1 MNNLIDLSGEWEVSI
16 DFTNPIHEMDEISEN
31 GKWISIIVPGCWE
44 QVESDKKSDGPVW
57 YRKSFTVPNEWNGKR
72 MAIEFE
78 GINYYCEVWLNGKRI
93 GSHEGGW
100 NGFQLDID
108 DAVSFSGSNE
118 LLVKVY
124 KQGEKFP
131 VRECLA
137 GFFPD
142 VGVIFGGIWKPV
154 TLKVIPAVSIEDIF
168 VKPNIKENE
177 LEIEFDLQTHLVN
190 SQTIT
195 IESLL
200 YTQKGEL
207 ENTSREEYNA
217 SNNRTNHTARVPL
230 KTAIQYWSP
239 EEPHLYTLETK
250 VFHQGTLIDSKKTR
264 FGIKDIHI
272 QGDQIYLNGQPIYL
286 RGVLHWGWYSETI
299 APIPTR
305 EEIRAELQK
314 VKESGFNLVKHCLY
328 VPTKDYFEI
337 ADEMGIFIWQ
347 ELPLWLPQVSQQLYD
362 RVFYQY
368 ERIIKE
374 IRNHP
379 SILLWTLGCE
389 LDHSVN
395 AEFLSELYGMAKRL
409 TNNAIIRDNSGS
421 GECYGGLLKEYA
433 DFYDYHFYNDIH
445 FYRDLINQFAGSWR
459 ENKPWVFGEFCDYD
473 VYRDIDKVKQHYGG
487 QLPWWLLDD
496 VTLNPASKDDRWN
509 WCRQE
514 EIMNALQ
521 LPFSNSYLVEN
532 ANRSA
537 YVYRKAVLELVRS
550 YQKITGYVL
559 TSIKGNPIATSSI
572 FDDFGES
579 NHPPSAF
586 TRFNQDTVITLTW
599 DNRRSWVNGG
609 DRLINWDTHN
619 YTSNDTFRPH
629 FFLSHYHSDI
639 ISNATLTWK
648 LHDDH
653 QTFFAS
659 GEIHGIGLAMGESKE
674 VGLAEVIL
682 PTVDVPTKLLFTT
695 VLQEGKK
702 EVSNEWPFWVFPTQK
717 LDSYL
722 TEIEMYDPFQLLSGL
737 EKVYPELVNRRV
749 VEDNS
754 PTTKVIVTSMLHP
767 FHYEFMEKGGRVLY
781 IQRNEGE
788 FPIRKVPFW
797 RESLQ
802 LFNDHPIMNT
812 FPHEHHTGMVF
823 NGLAT
828 DTVFDSA
835 KLPEHTPIMGRL
847 DARTFELSQYIFE
860 KSIGKGGLIATT
872 LRFEGG
878 LGAQPSGILF
888 NPAGLYLFETIVL
901 HLIEGQ
907 CKGCC

>member
-1 MNNLIDLSGEWEVSI
+1 MNHVMDLSGEWEVSI
-16 DFTNPIHEMDEISEN
+16 DFANPIHGMYEISEN
-31 GKWISIIVPGCWE
+31 VQWSSIMVPGCWE

-57 YRKSFTVPNEWNGKR
+57 YRKSFTLPNEWNGKR

-78 GINYYCEVWLNGKRI
+78 GVNYYCEVWLNGKSI

-100 NGFQLDID
+100 NGFQLDLGD
-108 DAVSFSGSNE
+108 VVSFSGTNE
-118 LLVKVY
+118 LLVKLY

-131 VRECLA
+131 IRECLA

-154 TLKVIPAVSIEDIF
+154 TLKAIPDVTIDDIF
-168 VKPNIKENE
+168 VKPSINE
-177 LEIEFDLQTHLVN
+177 SAIEIEFDLQTHLVN

-195 IESLL
+195 IDSLL
-200 YTQKGEL
+200 YTPKGEL

-217 SNNRTNHTARVPL
+217 SNNRTNHAARVPL

-239 EEPHLYTLETK
+239 QDPQLYTLETK

-272 QGDQIYLNGQPIYL
+272 QGDRIYLNGQPIYL

-337 ADEMGIFIWQ
+337 ADEMGMLIWQ
-347 ELPLWLPQVSQQLYD
+347 ELPLWLPQVSQQLYQ

-389 LDHSVN
+389 LDHSIN
-395 AEFLSELYGMAKRL
+395 AKFLSELYGMAKLL
-409 TNNAIIRDNSGS
+409 TNDAIIRDNSGS

-473 VYRDIDKVKQHYGG
+473 VYRDMDKVKQHYGG

-514 EIMNALQ
+514 EKINAIQ

-537 YVYRKAVLELVRS
+537 YVYRKAVLELVRT

-572 FDDFGES
+572 FDDLGQP
-579 NHPPSAF
+579 NHPPAVL

-619 YTSNDTFRPH
+619 YSSQDTFRPH

-639 ISNATLTWK
+639 ISNATLPWK

-653 QTFFAS
+653 HSFVAS
-659 GEIHGIGLAMGESKE
+659 GEINGITLDVGEAKE

-682 PTVDVPTKLLFTT
+682 PSVDSPTKLLFTA
-695 VLQEGKK
+695 VLQDGKK
-702 EVSNEWPFWVFPTQK
+702 EVSNEWPFWVFPTQM
-717 LDSYL
+717 LDTYL
-722 TEIEMYDPFQLLSGL
+722 TQIEMNDPFQLLSGL

-749 VEDNS
+749 VEEIR
-754 PTTKVIVTSMLHP
+754 PTTKVIVTSMLQP

-788 FPIRKVPFW
+788 FPIRKLPFW

-802 LFNDHPIMNT
+802 LFYDHPIMNT
-812 FPHEHHTGMVF
+812 FPHEHHTGMLF
-823 NGLAT
+823 YGLAT

-847 DARTFELSQYIFE
+847 DARTFELSQYMFE
-860 KSIGKGGLIATT
+860 KNIGKGRLIATA
-872 LRFEGG
+872 LRLEGG
-878 LGAQPSGILF
+878 LGAQPSGILN
-888 NPAGLYLFETIVL
+888 NPAGMYLFVTIVQ
-901 HLIEGQ
+901 HLFE
-907 CKGCC
+907 K